1 MASSDKDENQKLY
14 DILLKYGLTRFDP
27 SFEQNQIVSIKRF
40 EVCCKVD
47 LPPRRDYNKESM
59 NVDTSDLMDV
69 LKIITRSGYSFFT
82 RSKPF
87 DFFKEDYSF
96 KFSQTSVT
104 YDDSI
109 RVTVQFATTKSGNV
123 TMKGFMKSMT
133 KTLNGILIRDVLEAE
148 CIFSTRPFTRI
159 NLTDNSSRDLIES
172 SLTAATSSASVQ
184 VIGQVSEG
192 IHDNIEIISNPKRV
206 EKTRGTVIMNTETPS
221 EDSDIIIIPISTPT
235 ANSKSV
241 TSESC
246 VTTVVR
252 NNNNIPAENQTR
264 KEVNRISQGKKQ
276 NMTTGRSRGTGNES
290 STTTVCD
297 EGTVADGRAERGDS
311 QISNET
317 REKTVVSRKRMRVMN
332 CGDGFTEPFGT
343 NEFSVV
349 NVIDKHAC
357 SEPSRVFARILRS
370 SGVKGRFELHDVRKL
385 PFKQVKIMYGFKV
398 FEEDD
403 IKMLNEKIGEGFDWR
418 NSFSEE
424 VMGGAHWFFW
434 RKISVEEVVNAFAM
448 NLLHGIDNS
457 IRMPYSIC
465 DVVEEDIRKLL
476 RQKPDAGKILVKK
489 LKEKMFHS
497 TAKHFEK
504 ML

>member
-1 MASSDKDENQKLY
+1 
-14 DILLKYGLTRFDP
+14 
-27 SFEQNQIVSIKRF
+27 
-40 EVCCKVD
+40 
-47 LPPRRDYNKESM
+47 M

-82 RSKPF
+82 KSKPF

-96 KFSQTSVT
+96 KFSEATAT

-109 RVTVQFATTKSGNV
+109 RVTVRFVSMKSGKV
-123 TMKGFMKSMT
+123 CMKGFMKCMT
-133 KTLNGILIRDVLEAE
+133 KTMDGILIKDILEAE
-148 CIFSTRPFTRI
+148 SIFSTRPLPRSHLKNNT
-159 NLTDNSSRDLIES
+159 SPKEIERTS
-172 SLTAATSSASVQ
+172 TAATSSHSDE
-184 VIGQVSEG
+184 VICEVSEG
-192 IHDNIEIISNPKRV
+192 IHENIPTVSSQKQT
-206 EKTRGTVIMNTETPS
+206 EKPRDTVIMNTGKPNDDAE
-221 EDSDIIIIPISTPT
+221 IIIIPISTST

-241 TSESC
+241 TPESC

-264 KEVNRISQGKKQ
+264 KEVNRINQGEKQ
-276 NMTTGRSRGTGNES
+276 NMTAGRSRVTGNES

-297 EGTVADGRAERGDS
+297 ESTVADGRAERGDS
-311 QISNET
+311 QISNKT
-317 REKTVVSRKRMRVMN
+317 REKAVVSRKRMRVMN
-332 CGDGFTEPFGT
+332 CGDGITEPFGT

-434 RKISVEEVVNAFAM
+434 RKVSVEEVVNAFAM